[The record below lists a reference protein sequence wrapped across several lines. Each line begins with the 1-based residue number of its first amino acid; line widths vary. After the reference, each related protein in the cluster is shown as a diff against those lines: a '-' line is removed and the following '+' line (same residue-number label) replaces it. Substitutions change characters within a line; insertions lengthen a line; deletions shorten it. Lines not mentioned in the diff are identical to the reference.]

1 LWIEARPAFAAAY
14 TFDLVGNRMTMA
26 LASKKRRTAPAPVA
40 ATKRDVRAPETPR
53 IASTPVKAKP
63 PAAEPCDFE
72 VSRQIIWDLV
82 SISNHLEDMRR
93 CWAKLF
99 GISGPQWLI
108 LMAINDLDQGSGAS
122 VGEVS
127 AKIHAVSTFVTKQ
140 TKLLEK
146 QGLLN
151 RVASAWDARV
161 VLMSLSDQ
169 AREQIN
175 TMSERWD
182 GLHDF
187 MFSDFDAS
195 TWRDI
200 KYKLELLKKRAKIA
214 VKRAS
219 DEM

>member
-1 LWIEARPAFAAAY
+1 
-14 TFDLVGNRMTMA
+14 MTMA
-26 LASKKRRTAPAPVA
+26 LAGKKRTTAPVA
-40 ATKRDVRAPETPR
+40 ATKRDVRAPEAPR
-53 IASTPVKAKP
+53 VVSTRAKEKALS
-63 PAAEPCDFE
+63 AEPCDFE
-72 VSRQIIWDLV
+72 ISRQIIWDLV

-99 GISGPQWLI
+99 SISGPQWLI
-108 LMAINDLDQGSGAS
+108 LMAINDLDQGSGVS

-127 AKIHAVSTFVTKQ
+127 AKVHAVSTFVTKQ

-146 QGLLN
+146 RGLLN
-151 RVASAWDARV
+151 RVSSASDARV

-169 AREQIN
+169 ARGQID

>member
-1 LWIEARPAFAAAY
+1 
-14 TFDLVGNRMTMA
+14 MTMA
-26 LASKKRRTAPAPVA
+26 LAGKKRRTAPVA
-40 ATKRDVRAPETPR
+40 ATKRDVRAPEAPR
-53 IASTPVKAKP
+53 VVSTRGKEKALT
-63 PAAEPCDFE
+63 AEPCDFE
-72 VSRQIIWDLV
+72 ISRQIIWDLV

-99 GISGPQWLI
+99 SISGPQWLI
-108 LMAINDLDQGSGAS
+108 LMAINDLDQGSGVS

-127 AKIHAVSTFVTKQ
+127 AKVHAVSTFVTKQ

-146 QGLLN
+146 RGLLN
-151 RVASAWDARV
+151 RVSSDSDARV

-169 AREQIN
+169 ARGQIG

>member
-1 LWIEARPAFAAAY
+1 
-14 TFDLVGNRMTMA
+14 MTMA
-26 LASKKRRTAPAPVA
+26 LAGKKRTTAPVA
-40 ATKRDVRAPETPR
+40 AMKRVVRAPEAPR
-53 IASTPVKAKP
+53 VVSTRGKEKAH
-63 PAAEPCDFE
+63 AAEPCDFE
-72 VSRQIIWDLV
+72 ISRQIIWDLV

-108 LMAINDLDQGSGAS
+108 LMAINDLDQGSGVS
-122 VGEVS
+122 VGDVS
-127 AKIHAVSTFVTKQ
+127 AKVHAVSTFVTKQ

-169 AREQIN
+169 ARGQIS

>member
-1 LWIEARPAFAAAY
+1 
-14 TFDLVGNRMTMA
+14 MTMA
-26 LASKKRRTAPAPVA
+26 LAGKKRRTGPVA
-40 ATKRDVRAPETPR
+40 AAKRDVRAPEP
-53 IASTPVKAKP
+53 ALVVSTRGQEKA
-63 PAAEPCDFE
+63 PAAEPCGFE
-72 VSRQIIWDLV
+72 ISRQIIWDLM

-108 LMAINDLDQGSGAS
+108 LMAINDLDQGSGVS

-127 AKIHAVSTFVTKQ
+127 AKVHAVSTFVTKQ

-146 QGLLN
+146 RGLLN
-151 RVASAWDARV
+151 RTSSASDARV

-169 AREQIN
+169 ARGQIS
-175 TMSERWD
+175 TMSGRWD

>member
-1 LWIEARPAFAAAY
+1 
-14 TFDLVGNRMTMA
+14 MTMA
-26 LASKKRRTAPAPVA
+26 LAGKKRRTGPVA
-40 ATKRDVRAPETPR
+40 ATKRDVRAPAP
-53 IASTPVKAKP
+53 ALVVSTRGHEKA
-63 PAAEPCDFE
+63 PAAEPCGFE
-72 VSRQIIWDLV
+72 ISRQIIWDLV

-108 LMAINDLDQGSGAS
+108 LMAINDLDQGSGVS

-127 AKIHAVSTFVTKQ
+127 AKVHAVSTFVTKQ

-146 QGLLN
+146 RGLLN
-151 RVASAWDARV
+151 RVSSASDARV

-169 AREQIN
+169 ARGQIS

>member
-1 LWIEARPAFAAAY
+1 
-14 TFDLVGNRMTMA
+14 MTMV
-26 LASKKRRTAPAPVA
+26 LASKKRRTAPARA
-40 ATKRDVRAPETPR
+40 AKRDVRA
-53 IASTPVKAKP
+53 ASTPSRATSPQGKEKAP
-63 PAAEPCDFE
+63 GTEPCSFE
-72 VSRQIIWDLV
+72 ISRQIVWDLV

-93 CWAKLF
+93 CWARLF
-99 GISGPQWLI
+99 SISGPQWLI
-108 LMAINDLDQGSGAS
+108 LMAINDLDQGSGVS

-127 AKIHAVSTFVTKQ
+127 AKVHAVSTFVTKQ

-146 QGLLN
+146 RGLLN
-151 RVASAWDARV
+151 RTSSASDARV

-169 AREQIN
+169 ARGQIS

-182 GLHDF
+182 GLHEF

-214 VKRAS
+214 VKRAG
-219 DEM
+219 DEL

>member
-1 LWIEARPAFAAAY
+1 
-14 TFDLVGNRMTMA
+14 MTMA
-26 LASKKRRTAPAPVA
+26 LAGKKRRTAPVA
-40 ATKRDVRAPETPR
+40 ATKGDVRAPEALRVVSTR
-53 IASTPVKAKP
+53 GKEKAST
-63 PAAEPCDFE
+63 AEPCDFE
-72 VSRQIIWDLV
+72 ISRQIIWDLV

-99 GISGPQWLI
+99 SISGPQWLI
-108 LMAINDLDQGSGAS
+108 LMAINDLDQGSGVS

-127 AKIHAVSTFVTKQ
+127 AKVHAVSTFVTKQ

-146 QGLLN
+146 RGLLN
-151 RVASAWDARV
+151 RVSSDSDARV

-169 AREQIN
+169 ARGQIG